1 MMGMSK
7 KKKTAKNWF
16 TSVKNAFKSSA
27 PISSSPLSK
36 DYSLAN
42 KIIEEEHEIPEIVS
56 LEHYPVCDSSSLT
69 TTIDENNAEAVVLEM
84 RDEDRRRSNH
94 AIAMAVVAAEAAV
107 LAAHEATK
115 VSRFSSFNNRRR
127 FCGYSKEEKAA
138 TKIQSHYKGYLA
150 RRALRALRGLVKLQ
164 ALVRGHNVRKQAEMT
179 MRCMQAIV
187 RVQAR
192 TKADRLHLQGATSHE
207 NEKSKGKKR
216 ATETWNNSRVRQQAR
231 NSFSFEKE
239 YSRSSQKMNKHEHYL
254 SSNSMTIKNE
264 RALAYAYPYQDS
276 VSNRQNSVDSYS
288 DEKRYQGGWNLLDR
302 WIDSQPWHRDKH
314 VAALPESSYTTRTY
328 NTDDDNA
335 SERTPNTDLVSLSPS
350 YQLASERTAD
360 TDLVSLSPSYQL
372 RFNPISNLAKLG
384 INSAGS
390 VPIRQRKQR
399 VMVSVETENVNTPSY
414 MAPTQSAKAKAKS
427 AQNSLLSSSSST
439 TRIFLNDLSMSSS
452 TDGIGI
458 RTGTEVRTMNQLGPI
473 NSPSPTSSQKMRRL
487 LKMGKPIKGVR

>member
-27 PISSSPLSK
+27 PISSSPSSK

-42 KIIEEEHEIPEIVS
+42 KIIEKEHEIPEIVS
-56 LEHYPVCDSSSLT
+56 LEHYPVCDTSSPT

-115 VSRFSSFNNRRR
+115 VSRLSSYNNRRR
-127 FCGYSKEEKAA
+127 FYGYSKEERAA

-150 RRALRALRGLVKLQ
+150 RRALRALRGLVRLQ

-192 TKADRLHLQGATSHE
+192 TKANRLRLQGATSHD
-207 NEKSKGKKR
+207 NEKNKGKKR
-216 ATETWNNSRVRQQAR
+216 ATETWNSSRGRQQAR

-254 SSNSMTIKNE
+254 SSNSLTIKNE

-276 VSNRQNSVDSYS
+276 VSNRQNSVESYS
-288 DEKRYQGGWNLLDR
+288 DEKTHQSGWNLLGR

-335 SERTPNTDLVSLSPS
+335 SERT
-350 YQLASERTAD
+350 AD
-360 TDLVSLSPSYQL
+360 TDLVSLSPSHQL

-390 VPIRQRKQR
+390 VPIGQRKQR

-427 AQNSLLSSSSST
+427 AQYLSLSSSSST
-439 TRIFLNDLSMSSS
+439 RRIFLNDLAMSSS
-452 TDGIGI
+452 TDEIGIG
-458 RTGTEVRTMNQLGPI
+458 TGTDVRAMNQLGPI
-473 NSPSPTSSQKMRRL
+473 NSPSPTSSQKMMRL

>member
-16 TSVKNAFKSSA
+16 TSVKNAFKSSS
-27 PISSSPLSK
+27 PISSSSPSK

-56 LEHYPVCDSSSLT
+56 LEHYPICDTSSLT
-69 TTIDENNAEAVVLEM
+69 TTIDENAEAVLEM

-115 VSRFSSFNNRRR
+115 VSRFSSYNRRR
-127 FCGYSKEEKAA
+127 FYGYSKEERAA

-192 TKADRLHLQGATSHE
+192 TKADRLRLQGATSHD
-207 NEKSKGKKR
+207 NEKNKGKKR
-216 ATETWNNSRVRQQAR
+216 ATETWDNSRGRQR
-231 NSFSFEKE
+231 NSFSYEKE
-239 YSRSSQKMNKHEHYL
+239 YARSSTEKINKQEHYL

-288 DEKRYQGGWNLLDR
+288 DEKTHQGGGWNLLDR

-314 VAALPESSYTTRTY
+314 VAAIPESSYTSRTY
-328 NTDDDNA
+328 NTDDDN
-335 SERTPNTDLVSLSPS
+335 
-350 YQLASERTAD
+350 ASERTAD

-372 RFNPISNLAKLG
+372 RFNPIANLAKLG
-384 INSAGS
+384 LNSDGS
-390 VPIRQRKQR
+390 VKIRQRKQR

-414 MAPTQSAKAKAKS
+414 MATTQSAKAKAKS

-439 TRIFLNDLSMSSS
+439 KRIFLNDLSMSSS

-458 RTGTEVRTMNQLGPI
+458 GTGTEVRTMNQLGPI
-473 NSPSPTSSQKMRRL
+473 NSPSPTSSQKMMRL
-487 LKMGKPIKGVR
+487 LKMGKPIKAVR

>member
-27 PISSSPLSK
+27 PISSSPSSK

-42 KIIEEEHEIPEIVS
+42 KIIEEGHEIPEIVS
-56 LEHYPVCDSSSLT
+56 LEHYPVCDTSSLT
-69 TTIDENNAEAVVLEM
+69 TTIDENNVEAVVEM

-115 VSRFSSFNNRRR
+115 VSRFSSYNRRR
-127 FCGYSKEEKAA
+127 FYGYSKEERAA

-192 TKADRLHLQGATSHE
+192 TKADRLRLQGATSRD
-207 NEKSKGKKR
+207 NEKNKGKKR
-216 ATETWNNSRVRQQAR
+216 ATETWNNSRGRQQQAR
-231 NSFSFEKE
+231 NSFSFENE
-239 YSRSSQKMNKHEHYL
+239 YASQKINKQEHYL
-254 SSNSMTIKNE
+254 SSNSMTIQNE

-288 DEKRYQGGWNLLDR
+288 DEKTNQGGWNLLDR

-314 VAALPESSYTTRTY
+314 VAAIPESSYTSRTY
-328 NTDDDNA
+328 NTDDDN
-335 SERTPNTDLVSLSPS
+335 
-350 YQLASERTAD
+350 ASERTAD

-372 RFNPISNLAKLG
+372 RFNPISNLSKLG

-414 MAPTQSAKAKAKS
+414 MATTQSAKAKAKS

-439 TRIFLNDLSMSSS
+439 RRIFLNDLSMSSS
-452 TDGIGI
+452 TDGIG
-458 RTGTEVRTMNQLGPI
+458 TGEVRTMNQLGPI
-473 NSPSPTSSQKMRRL
+473 NSPSPTSSQKMMRL

>member
-27 PISSSPLSK
+27 PISSSSPSK

-42 KIIEEEHEIPEIVS
+42 KIIEEEHGIPEIVS
-56 LEHYPVCDSSSLT
+56 LEHYPICDTSSLT
-69 TTIDENNAEAVVLEM
+69 TTIDENNVEAVLEM

-115 VSRFSSFNNRRR
+115 VSRFSSYNRRR
-127 FCGYSKEEKAA
+127 FYGYSKEERAA

-150 RRALRALRGLVKLQ
+150 RRALKALRGLVKLQ

-192 TKADRLHLQGATSHE
+192 TKADRLRLQGATSHDD
-207 NEKSKGKKR
+207 EKNKGKKR
-216 ATETWNNSRVRQQAR
+216 ATETWNNSRGRQR
-231 NSFSFEKE
+231 NSFSFEK
-239 YSRSSQKMNKHEHYL
+239 SSTQKMNKQEHYL

-264 RALAYAYPYQDS
+264 RALAYAYPYQ
-276 VSNRQNSVDSYS
+276 NSADSYS
-288 DEKRYQGGWNLLDR
+288 DEKTHQGGGWNLLDR

-314 VAALPESSYTTRTY
+314 VAAIPESSYTSRTY
-328 NTDDDNA
+328 NTDDDN
-335 SERTPNTDLVSLSPS
+335 
-350 YQLASERTAD
+350 ASERTAD

-372 RFNPISNLAKLG
+372 RFNPISNLSKLG
-384 INSAGS
+384 LNSDGS
-390 VPIRQRKQR
+390 VPVRQRKQR

-414 MAPTQSAKAKAKS
+414 MATTQSAKAKAKS

-439 TRIFLNDLSMSSS
+439 RRIFLNDVSMSSS

-458 RTGTEVRTMNQLGPI
+458 GTGTEVRTMNQLGPI
-473 NSPSPTSSQKMRRL
+473 NSPSPTSSQKMMRL